1 MAELNHASREHA
13 LLSASSAKRWMACT
27 PSALL
32 EDNYPDKQTEYSKE
46 GTRAHEIAEEC
57 LRRYLEGKRRPSYK
71 GDDLRIFE
79 EVEPYI
85 ESVKGSYEVAKFH
98 HPDAVLFLETRLD
111 FSQYVPEGFGT
122 GDAIIIAGD
131 SLEVIDLK
139 FGKGVPVDAANNPQL
154 RLYGVGAYLAFE
166 DLYGFSYVQMRI
178 IQPRLQKSSVEVLD
192 PKELLLWAKN
202 ECAPKAQLAIK
213 GEGEFVSG
221 DHCRF
226 CKHQANC
233 DKLVQETTDVMAAN
247 NKALTETV
255 QMIQVL
261 DQAPTIRKFLDAVE
275 AKAMEML
282 LNGEDVPG
290 YKVVE
295 GISKRKYTS
304 EEAVVEK
311 LKAEGYAEGLIYEKK
326 VYGITAMQKNLGKKL
341 FDELLGNCIYKPQGK
356 PTLVP
361 DSDPR
366 PPYSSAAADFKG
378 IEVEA

>member
-1 MAELNHASREHA
+1 MAALDHASREHA

-32 EDNYPDKQTEYSKE
+32 EDDYPDKQTEYTRE
-46 GTRAHEIAEEC
+46 GTRAHAIAEEC

-85 ESVKGSYEVAKFH
+85 ESVKGSYEVAKLH

-111 FSQYVPEGFGT
+111 FSRYVPEGFGT

-166 DLYGFSYVQMRI
+166 DLYDFSYVQMRI
-178 IQPRLQKSSVEVLD
+178 IQPRLHKSSVEVLE
-192 PKELLLWAKN
+192 PTELLSWAKN
-202 ECAPKAQLAIK
+202 ECAPKAKIAFS
-213 GEGEFVSG
+213 GEGELISG
-221 DHCRF
+221 EHCRF
-226 CKHQANC
+226 CKHAANC
-233 DKLVQETTDVMAAN
+233 KKLQQQMTEVTAN
-247 NKALTETV
+247 TEALTEIS

-261 DQAPTIRKFLDAVE
+261 GQAETIRSFLKAVE
-275 AKAMEML
+275 EKAMDMIMK
-282 LNGEDVPG
+282 GEEVPG

-295 GISKRKYTS
+295 GKSNRKYTS
-304 EEAVVEK
+304 EDAVVEK
-311 LKAEGYAEGLIYEKK
+311 LKAEGYEDALIYEKK

-341 FDELLGNCIYKPQGK
+341 FDELLGNCVCKPQGK

-366 PPYSSAAADFKG
+366 PPYSSAAADFAG

>member
-1 MAELNHASREHA
+1 MADHASREHA
-13 LLSASSAKRWMACT
+13 LLSASAAKRWMACT

-32 EDNYPDKQTEYSKE
+32 EENYPDRQTEYSKE

-85 ESVKGSYEVAKFH
+85 ESVKGSYEVAKLH

-111 FSQYVPEGFGT
+111 FSQYVHEGFGT

-139 FGKGVPVDAANNPQL
+139 FGKGVPVDAGENPQL
-154 RLYGVGAYLAFE
+154 RLYGVGALLAFE
-166 DLYGFSYVQMRI
+166 DLYDFSYIQMRI
-178 IQPRLQKSSVEVLD
+178 IQPRLHRSSVEVLE
-192 PKELLLWAKN
+192 PRELLSWAKN

-213 GEGEFVSG
+213 GEGELISG

-226 CKHQANC
+226 CKHSANC
-233 DKLVQETTDVMAAN
+233 QKLMQETVEVMTAN
-247 NKALTETV
+247 TEALTEMN
-255 QMIQVL
+255 QMTQVL
-261 DQAPTIRKFLDAVE
+261 NQADTIRKFLDAVE

-282 LNGEDVPG
+282 LKGEEVPG
-290 YKVVE
+290 YKLVE
-295 GISKRKYTS
+295 GKSNRKYTS

-341 FDELLGNCIYKPQGK
+341 FDELLGNCVYKPQGK

-366 PPYSSAAADFKG
+366 PPYSSATDDFACIDVDAA
-378 IEVEA
+378 